1 LEPSKSWSYGSW
13 IYNYLCNQCLS
24 PLTLWVQIQLRRG
37 VLDTT
42 LWDKVCQWLTVS
54 RLFSP
59 YTPVSSTNKTQ
70 RHDITDILL
79 KVELNTINLNP
90 NSIWNVTNSLPYH
103 EKMHQLY
110 ENNTM
115 HIWYF
120 FPNLLVLGNHL
131 FWCFVWV
138 QEKLDDTKK
147 GIRGRNRRTDNTT
160 TNKKNAK
167 WRTMT

>member
-1 LEPSKSWSYGSW
+1 MEPSRSWSYGSW
-13 IYNYLCNQCLS
+13 IYNYICNQCLS
-24 PLTLWVQIQLRRG
+24 PLTLWVRIQLRRG

-42 LWDKVCQWLTVS
+42 LCDKVCQWLTVS

-90 NSIWNVTNSLPYH
+90 NSIWNVTNNLQYH

-115 HIWYF
+115 HIWYLF
-120 FPNLLVLGNHL
+120 SQFVSVGKSSVLVFCLSTRKA
-131 FWCFVWV
+131 WWY
-138 QEKLDDTKK
+138 QK
-147 GIRGRNRRTDNTT
+147 GYQRPKSKDRQYND
-160 TNKKNAK
+160 
-167 WRTMT
+167 